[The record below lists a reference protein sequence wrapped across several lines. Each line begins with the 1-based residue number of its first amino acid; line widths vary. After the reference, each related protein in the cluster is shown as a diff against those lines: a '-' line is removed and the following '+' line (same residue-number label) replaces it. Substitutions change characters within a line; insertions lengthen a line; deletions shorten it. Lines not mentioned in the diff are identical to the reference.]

1 MVRTCLKLESGHGN
15 GTIDFTMKILVI
27 NSGSS
32 SIKYKVFNAENSALL
47 AYGMLERIGEPDSH
61 LKHFWQKTGGKYDEI
76 TYKKF
81 IRNHHDGFEWIIS
94 VTIES
99 DVLRDEKELF
109 GIGHR
114 VVHGGEIFH
123 EPTLIDNAVIVTLRK
138 LIPLAPIHNPE
149 NILSIEIAFERFPHV
164 PQVAVFDTSFHQ
176 TMPQHAYH
184 YALPYE
190 LYRDYHVR
198 RYGFHGTSHYYVAK
212 HAASYL
218 GKSLDTLNLITLHL
232 GNGAS
237 AAAIRA
243 GKSIDTSMGMTP
255 LEGLIMGTRSGD
267 LDPAIL
273 LYLARTTGKSID
285 ELESL
290 LNEQSGLKGI
300 CGVNDMR
307 EVERLAESG
316 DVQARL
322 AIDMF
327 CYRIKKYIG
336 AYYSALGHVDATV
349 FTGGIGENSP
359 LIRKNS
365 CEGLSGLG
373 ISIDD
378 KKNETAHEGIFEIQ
392 ENKGTIK
399 ILVIPTD
406 EELEIALQ
414 TVKKIKEK
422 FT

>member
-1 MVRTCLKLESGHGN
+1 
-15 GTIDFTMKILVI
+15 MKILVI

-32 SIKYKVFNAENSALL
+32 SIKYKVFDAEKSVLL
-47 AYGMLERIGEPDSH
+47 ASGMLERIGDPDSQLRH
-61 LKHFWQKTGGKYDEI
+61 CLQKTNSKHEEI
-76 TYKKF
+76 VYKKF
-81 IRNHHDGFEWIIS
+81 IRDHHDGFEWIIS
-94 VTIES
+94 VMIES
-99 DVLRDEKELF
+99 GVLRDEKELF

-123 EPTLIDNAVIVTLRK
+123 EPTLIDGAVIVTLRK

-149 NILSIEIAFERFPHV
+149 NVLSIEIALKRFPHV

-176 TMPQHAYH
+176 TIPLHAYL

-237 AAAIRA
+237 ATAIRE

-267 LDPAIL
+267 LDPAIGF
-273 LYLARTTGKSID
+273 YLARTTGKSNE

-316 DVQARL
+316 NMQAGL

-336 AYYSALGHVDATV
+336 AYFAALGHVDAIV

-359 LIRKNS
+359 LIRKTS

-373 ISIDD
+373 IIVDD
-378 KKNETAHEGIFEIQ
+378 RKNNMGHEGIFEIQ
-392 ENKGTIK
+392 EKQGTVK
-399 ILVIPTD
+399 ILVIQTN

-414 TVKKIKEK
+414 TVKKIKK
-422 FT
+422 ALS